1 MIVCSLKPSAIEAA
15 MATMNRDR
23 EKRVDEV
30 EFVELWREWIK
41 GVKKIDQ
48 AVAEKRI
55 TTEED

>member
-1 MIVCSLKPSAIEAA
+1 
-15 MATMNRDR
+15 MNRDR

>member
-1 MIVCSLKPSAIEAA
+1 MIVLTLKLPGIKAA

-48 AVAEKRI
+48 AVAEKRT